1 MKKKIRNWLYYSMK
15 GFEKFHFTALDLAK
29 SYIENINYVM

>member
-15 GFEKFHFTALDLAK
+15 GFEKFHFTPQHLIWPKVILK
-29 SYIENINYVM
+29 